1 MEQLQLWRRCDQA
14 SEGAHSTSTVMKN
27 GFAAAVLTFQCS
39 VNNMQ
44 STSAPMQPFIKLF
57 GPQTLPTVL
66 LRVNALPKKKN
77 HSKYVF
83 PPIELPKVPLEAK
96 LPSPFSPDLEHR
108 TCFSSTFQT
117 QCSVKGKNNVSC
129 KGGRPHLLHL
139 KFHSC

>member
-27 GFAAAVLTFQCS
+27 GFAAAVLTFQCN

-66 LRVNALPKKKN
+66 LRVNALPKKKITQN
-77 HSKYVF
+77 TF
-83 PPIELPKVPLEAK
+83 FLP
-96 LPSPFSPDLEHR
+96 
-108 TCFSSTFQT
+108 
-117 QCSVKGKNNVSC
+117 
-129 KGGRPHLLHL
+129 
-139 KFHSC
+139 